1 MKQSG
6 GYLSGVAPD
15 GLFGLGLGEISVL
28 SSLAKEGLVQNSF
41 SLCFNQDGSGRIFFG
56 DEGPA
61 SQQMT
66 SFVPLDGK

>member
-28 SSLAKEGLVQNSF
+28 SSLAKEELVQNSF
-41 SLCFNQDGSGRIFFG
+41 SLCFNEDGSGRIFLETR
-56 DEGPA
+56 D
-61 SQQMT
+61 QQ
-66 SFVPLDGK
+66 VNKQLHLCH